1 MIKKIK
7 LVVRNTSWWKN
18 KKIRRESAMELL
30 KKRDL
35 GWKLKKS
42 LVLTNGSSSISTKT
56 LKTYILYK

>member
-1 MIKKIK
+1 VIKKFK

-18 KKIRRESAMELL
+18 KKIRRESAIELL

-42 LVLTNGSSSISTKT
+42 LVLKNSSSCISTNT
-56 LKTYILYK
+56 IKTYILYK